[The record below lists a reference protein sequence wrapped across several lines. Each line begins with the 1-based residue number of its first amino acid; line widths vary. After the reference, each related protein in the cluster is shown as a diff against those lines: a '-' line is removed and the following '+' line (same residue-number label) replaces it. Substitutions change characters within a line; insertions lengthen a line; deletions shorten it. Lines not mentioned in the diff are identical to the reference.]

1 MENEPTIPSQEN
13 NSPVLIK
20 SYLLLLVNFFF
31 YSIPLH
37 VWQNKYKYLLLIV
50 AIIVARLLLNIGVVY
65 EKKVEEAEKVE
76 LEYSEA
82 VDNGSV
88 PDIKKPNG
96 RLKAMR
102 NPSETLAAII
112 SSSFNTL
119 IEPVNGAIQKQQ
131 EIAVSLMDSI
141 QSARQMI
148 TYMRNS
154 TKNAMNTAFNELK
167 NASERFVYLMK
178 RLREIFEKVFES
190 MQNTMDALKYT
201 GYIMASTWNGPIG
214 GAARFMCFDENTIL
228 ENNKFIKDIK
238 VGDILNKNCQ
248 VISVLKL
255 DRYGNKMYN
264 YNGVIV
270 SGSHTV
276 LEDGKWMRVRD
287 TKKAVPIFYN
297 KPFIYCLETTN
308 SEILIN
314 NIRFKDFYETSNRRI
329 LNNYHT
335 IFKNYINKKPLTDNL
350 TNNNY
355 YNSGFL
361 KGTPIKCWRGIKSIE
376 KIKVGDTINGSKV
389 IGIITTNDPLIKL
402 YSYKNVICSG
412 YTVVYHNK
420 KYEFVKD
427 VGTPI
432 SNINNTIYQLM
443 TDDNRIR
450 INGIE
455 FRDENIKLNDEIIDI
470 TDDYLETNSNLESK
484 INLIKVY

>member
-1 MENEPTIPSQEN
+1 M
-13 NSPVLIK
+13 
-20 SYLLLLVNFFF
+20 
-31 YSIPLH
+31 
-37 VWQNKYKYLLLIV
+37 
-50 AIIVARLLLNIGVVY
+50 
-65 EKKVEEAEKVE
+65 
-76 LEYSEA
+76 
-82 VDNGSV
+82 

-287 TKKAVPIFYN
+287 TKQSVPIFYN
-297 KPFIYCLETTN
+297 KQFTVWKQ
-308 SEILIN
+308 LI
-314 NIRFKDFYETSNRRI
+314 
-329 LNNYHT
+329 
-335 IFKNYINKKPLTDNL
+335 
-350 TNNNY
+350 
-355 YNSGFL
+355 
-361 KGTPIKCWRGIKSIE
+361 
-376 KIKVGDTINGSKV
+376 
-389 IGIITTNDPLIKL
+389 
-402 YSYKNVICSG
+402 
-412 YTVVYHNK
+412 
-420 KYEFVKD
+420 VK
-427 VGTPI
+427 
-432 SNINNTIYQLM
+432 
-443 TDDNRIR
+443 
-450 INGIE
+450 
-455 FRDENIKLNDEIIDI
+455 F
-470 TDDYLETNSNLESK
+470 
-484 INLIKVY
+484 